1 MTEDTQVYIKDN
13 RNNDEDYT
21 VEQFSTTQRVAE

>member
-21 VEQFSTTQRVAE
+21 VEQFSATQRVAE